1 MTATAPIVEASGLT
15 KVFRDFWRRPRVRA
29 VDNLAFE
36 IRRGEIFGLLGPN
49 GSGKSTTIKMI
60 LGLLHKTSGRL
71 SVFGRAPDEMQI
83 VWSGFSLSVLWF
95 MPRLDAP
102 WKSCSRLV
110 TLNSKRLPPQFK
122 KDSIT

>member
-29 VDNLAFE
+29 VDSIAFE

-60 LGLLHKTSGRL
+60 
-71 SVFGRAPDEMQI
+71 FGVAAQDFGSL
-83 VWSGFSLSVLWF
+83 VGFWPSA
-95 MPRLDAP
+95 R
-102 WKSCSRLV
+102 
-110 TLNSKRLPPQFK
+110 
-122 KDSIT
+122 